1 MLIVTH
7 LHNLAG
13 SLVNTCPRF
22 QDSITHTTMI
32 PMECKVCTRKCL
44 RQVRSQQTFILF
56 ISCHLVDAG
65 VYLHDP
71 TTLLAAVN
79 PSLLTYTEGVVRVQT
94 TGIMRGLT
102 MFHNSNK
109 RLENF
114 IQYAYFCLI
123 STFYGMG
130 IMILLSMFK
139 SSFKLPTSYKIIDF
153 LNFVRLK

>member
-1 MLIVTH
+1 MFATSKK
-7 LHNLAG
+7 LA
-13 SLVNTCPRF
+13 NIHP
-22 QDSITHTTMI
+22 IYIM
-32 PMECKVCTRKCL
+32 
-44 RQVRSQQTFILF
+44 
-56 ISCHLVDAG
+56 HLVDAG

-114 IQYAYFCLI
+114 I
-123 STFYGMG
+123 
-130 IMILLSMFK
+130 
-139 SSFKLPTSYKIIDF
+139 
-153 LNFVRLK
+153 